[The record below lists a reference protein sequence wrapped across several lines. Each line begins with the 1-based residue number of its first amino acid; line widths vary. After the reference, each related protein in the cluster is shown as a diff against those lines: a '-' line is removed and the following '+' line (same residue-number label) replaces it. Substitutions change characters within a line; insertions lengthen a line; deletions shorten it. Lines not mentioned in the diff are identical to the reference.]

1 MEKDFKNKP
10 KEGKCM
16 AIDLTTLNTTEII
29 PQKVYNS
36 YNSYKA
42 DQNKIRE
49 NWEEKKAYATD
60 LIEESKKNGSYR
72 ESASLEGAGVIGI
85 TAGKGAY
92 CNYSLD
98 AFFRKDMPLLSDDN
112 GNFTV
117 GGATFTREE
126 LEECRAVMKASV
138 DGIGCGIGKNT
149 NIDYRNYAEMEI
161 AAGGVRAY
169 ASENLTEKQAAVV
182 NKAMQEYNDALIKLE
197 KDTLER
203 VGAVDITGSELS
215 NYYGKAQP
223 IPKEALDR
231 IYSFNSNS
239 KLNSGDVGTIQ
250 SATNEELINKIRDM
264 FSKLDYSDS
273 SSLDSVA
280 EKYKEL
286 ITPAKMSLG
295 VSSANGYLS
304 QVLNQDV
311 SGFQNLFKNMMNVI
325 RYRSIDFKL

>member
-1 MEKDFKNKP
+1 
-10 KEGKCM
+10 M

-29 PQKVYNS
+29 PQKVYNLN
-36 YNSYKA
+36 NSYKA

-49 NWEEKKAYATD
+49 NWEEKKATAID
-60 LIEESKKNGSYR
+60 LIEESKKNGTYR
-72 ESASLEGAGVIGI
+72 ESAPLEGTGVSGL

-126 LEECRAVMKASV
+126 LEECRAVMKAAV

-182 NKAMQEYNDALIKLE
+182 NKAMKEYNDALIKHE

-203 VGAVDITGSELS
+203 AGTIDISGSDVS
-215 NYYGKAQP
+215 KYYGKAQP
-223 IPKEALDR
+223 IPKEMLDR
-231 IYSFNSNS
+231 IHSFNSNS

-250 SATNEELINKIRDM
+250 SATNEDLISKIRDM

-273 SSLDSVA
+273 SSLDTVS
-280 EKYKEL
+280 EKYKEY

-304 QVLNQDV
+304 QALNQDIL
-311 SGFQNLFKNMMNVI
+311 GFQSLFKNMMNVI
-325 RYRSIDFKL
+325 RYRSIDFRM

>member
-1 MEKDFKNKP
+1 
-10 KEGKCM
+10 M

-29 PQKVYNS
+29 PQKVYNLN
-36 YNSYKA
+36 NSYKA

-49 NWEEKKAYATD
+49 NWEEKKATAID
-60 LIEESKKNGSYR
+60 LIEESKKNGTYR
-72 ESASLEGAGVIGI
+72 ESASLEGTGVSGL

-126 LEECRAVMKASV
+126 LEECRAVMKAAV
-138 DGIGCGIGKNT
+138 DGIGCGIGKNSS
-149 NIDYRNYAEMEI
+149 IDYRNYAEMEI

-182 NKAMQEYNDALIKLE
+182 NKAMKEYNDALIKHE

-203 VGAVDITGSELS
+203 AGTIDISGSDVS
-215 NYYGKAQP
+215 KYYGKAQP
-223 IPKEALDR
+223 IPKEMLDR
-231 IYSFNSNS
+231 IHSFNSNS

-250 SATNEELINKIRDM
+250 FATNEDLISKIRDM

-273 SSLDSVA
+273 SSLDTVS
-280 EKYKEL
+280 EKYKEY

-304 QVLNQDV
+304 QALNQDIL
-311 SGFQNLFKNMMNVI
+311 GFQSLFKNMMNVI
-325 RYRSIDFKL
+325 RYRSIDFRM

>member
-1 MEKDFKNKP
+1 
-10 KEGKCM
+10 M

-29 PQKVYNS
+29 PQKVYNLN
-36 YNSYKA
+36 NSYKA

-49 NWEEKKAYATD
+49 NWEEKKASATD

-126 LEECRAVMKASV
+126 LEECRAVMKAAV

-182 NKAMQEYNDALIKLE
+182 NKAMKEYNDALIKHE

-203 VGAVDITGSELS
+203 AGTIDISGSDVS
-215 NYYGKAQP
+215 KYYGKAQP
-223 IPKEALDR
+223 IPKEMLDR
-231 IYSFNSNS
+231 IHSFNSNS

-250 SATNEELINKIRDM
+250 SATNEDLISKIRDM

-273 SSLDSVA
+273 SSLDTVS
-280 EKYKEL
+280 EKYKEY

-304 QVLNQDV
+304 QALNQDIL
-311 SGFQNLFKNMMNVI
+311 GFQSLFKNMMNVI
-325 RYRSIDFKL
+325 RYRSIDFRM

>member
-1 MEKDFKNKP
+1 
-10 KEGKCM
+10 M

-49 NWEEKKAYATD
+49 NWEEKKASATD

-126 LEECRAVMKASV
+126 LEECRAVMKAAV

-182 NKAMQEYNDALIKLE
+182 NKAMKEYNDALIKHE
-197 KDTLER
+197 KDMLER
-203 VGAVDITGSELS
+203 AGTIDISGSDVS
-215 NYYGKAQP
+215 KYYGKAQP
-223 IPKEALDR
+223 IPKEMLDR
-231 IYSFNSNS
+231 IHSFNSNS

-250 SATNEELINKIRDM
+250 SATNEDLISKIRDM

-273 SSLDSVA
+273 SSLDTVS
-280 EKYKEL
+280 EKYKEY

-304 QVLNQDV
+304 QALNQDIL
-311 SGFQNLFKNMMNVI
+311 GFQSLFKNMMNVI
-325 RYRSIDFKL
+325 RYRSIDFRM

>member
-42 DQNKIRE
+42 DQDKIRE
-49 NWEEKKAYATD
+49 NWEEKKASATD

-126 LEECRAVMKASV
+126 LEECRAVMKAAV

-182 NKAMQEYNDALIKLE
+182 NKAMKEYNDALIRHE
-197 KDTLER
+197 KDMLER
-203 VGAVDITGSELS
+203 AGTIDISGSDVS
-215 NYYGKAQP
+215 KYYGKAQP
-223 IPKEALDR
+223 IPKEMLDR
-231 IYSFNSNS
+231 IHSFNSNS

-250 SATNEELINKIRDM
+250 SATNEDLISKIRDM

-273 SSLDSVA
+273 SSLDTVS
-280 EKYKEL
+280 EKYKEY

-304 QVLNQDV
+304 QALNQDIL
-311 SGFQNLFKNMMNVI
+311 GFQSLFKNMMNVI
-325 RYRSIDFKL
+325 RYRSIDFRM

>member
-1 MEKDFKNKP
+1 
-10 KEGKCM
+10 M

-29 PQKVYNS
+29 PQKVYKLN
-36 YNSYKA
+36 NSYKA

-49 NWEEKKAYATD
+49 NWEEKKATATD
-60 LIEESKKNGSYR
+60 LIGESKQNGSYR

-85 TAGKGAY
+85 TAGKTAY

-98 AFFRKDMPLLSDDN
+98 AFFRKDMPLQSDDN

-126 LEECRAVMKASV
+126 LEECRAVMKAAV

-149 NIDYRNYAEMEI
+149 TIDYKNYAEMEI

-169 ASENLTEKQAAVV
+169 AVENLTEKQAAVV

-203 VGAVDITGSELS
+203 AGAVDITESELS

-223 IPKEALDR
+223 IPKEMLDR

-239 KLNSGDVGTIQ
+239 KLNSGDAGTIQ
-250 SATNEELINKIRDM
+250 SATNEDLINRIRDI
-264 FSKLDYSDS
+264 FSNLDYSDS
-273 SSLDSVA
+273 SSLDPVT
-280 EKYKEL
+280 EKYKEF
-286 ITPAKMSLG
+286 IAPAKRALG
-295 VSSANGYLS
+295 VSSSNGYLS

-311 SGFQNLFKNMMNVI
+311 SGFQNLFRNMINIV
-325 RYRSIDFKL
+325 RYSSIDFKL

>member
-1 MEKDFKNKP
+1 
-10 KEGKCM
+10 M

-29 PQKVYNS
+29 PQKVYNLN
-36 YNSYKA
+36 NSYKA

-49 NWEEKKAYATD
+49 NWEEKKATAID
-60 LIEESKKNGSYR
+60 LIEESKKNGTYR
-72 ESASLEGAGVIGI
+72 ESASLEGTGVSGL

-126 LEECRAVMKASV
+126 LEECRAVMKAAV

-182 NKAMQEYNDALIKLE
+182 NKAMKEYNDALIKHE

-203 VGAVDITGSELS
+203 AGTIDISGSDVS
-215 NYYGKAQP
+215 KYYGKAQP
-223 IPKEALDR
+223 IPKEMLDR
-231 IYSFNSNS
+231 IHSFNSNS

-250 SATNEELINKIRDM
+250 SATNEDLISKIRDM
-264 FSKLDYSDS
+264 FSKLDYSDN
-273 SSLDSVA
+273 SSLD
-280 EKYKEL
+280 
-286 ITPAKMSLG
+286 T
-295 VSSANGYLS
+295 VSE
-304 QVLNQDV
+304 
-311 SGFQNLFKNMMNVI
+311 
-325 RYRSIDFKL
+325 

>member
-1 MEKDFKNKP
+1 
-10 KEGKCM
+10 M

-29 PQKVYNS
+29 PQKVYNLN
-36 YNSYKA
+36 NSYKA

-49 NWEEKKAYATD
+49 NWEEKKATAID
-60 LIEESKKNGSYR
+60 LIEESKKNGTYR
-72 ESASLEGAGVIGI
+72 ESALLEGTGVSGL

-126 LEECRAVMKASV
+126 LEECRAVMKAAV

-182 NKAMQEYNDALIKLE
+182 NKAMKEYNDALIKHE

-203 VGAVDITGSELS
+203 AGTIDISGSDVS
-215 NYYGKAQP
+215 KYYGKAQP
-223 IPKEALDR
+223 IPKEMLDR
-231 IYSFNSNS
+231 IHSFNSNS

-250 SATNEELINKIRDM
+250 SATNEDLISKIRDM

-273 SSLDSVA
+273 SSLDTVS
-280 EKYKEL
+280 EKYKEY

-304 QVLNQDV
+304 QALNQDIL
-311 SGFQNLFKNMMNVI
+311 GFQSLFKNMMNVI
-325 RYRSIDFKL
+325 RYRSIDFRM

>member
-1 MEKDFKNKP
+1 
-10 KEGKCM
+10 M

-49 NWEEKKAYATD
+49 NWEEKKASATD

-203 VGAVDITGSELS
+203 VGAVDITGNELS

-231 IYSFNSNS
+231 IHSFNSNS

-273 SSLDSVA
+273 SSLD
-280 EKYKEL
+280 
-286 ITPAKMSLG
+286 P
-295 VSSANGYLS
+295 
-304 QVLNQDV
+304 VLAAP
-311 SGFQNLFKNMMNVI
+311 
-325 RYRSIDFKL
+325 